1 MYYPR
6 SFLKFIL
13 LGFLLVSLPLLYAL
27 GELIYSLDRL
37 ATESRQEVLQAAQ
50 AGRSSR
56 LLFEQA
62 ATLERLAR
70 QQLILEDPA
79 LLEDYARV
87 RQEFRG
93 TTSQLAQLPLESA
106 QVAALTTLGDN
117 ETHLHDL
124 LVSPSRTPE
133 TIRTLAD
140 GYAQLVERAQGM
152 LTATN
157 QLTQKAIERLQET
170 ADQGREKWI
179 YLTLATAAI
188 ALALAIFFAVLIA
201 RPIRQL
207 DQAIRRMGTADFTHA
222 IEVNGPQDLRYVG
235 QRLEWLR
242 GRLRELEEQQNR
254 FLRHVSHELKTPLTA
269 VREGAELLRD
279 NVGGRLAPEQ
289 QEIVRIVRENT
300 LSLQRLIED
309 LLKYHQTGGMEPA
322 TLGPVALPEVIR
334 RVIKEQKLAAL
345 ARMITV
351 DVELK
356 PVIIV
361 GDADKL
367 RTVIDNLV
375 SNAIKYSPRGGVIE
389 IALGPQAA
397 HAVLDVVDQGPGIA
411 PADRERVFESFYT
424 GKPPADGKVKG
435 SGLGLAIAREYALAH
450 GGRIEVLDRADG
462 ERGTRFRLWLPLAAG
477 TAEPRRSGRWR
488 RKWRPRSTS
497 EAGSRDALAPADAG
511 HVARRLRHDDPSPGD
526 LTPLEE
532 LEPEVVPAPTMLVEY
547 PPIEAVEPLPPA
559 STPAAV
565 RRPRRARYGGHG
577 HSFAVAGAAP
587 PVAVPE
593 PTSTTCS

>member
-1 MYYPR
+1 VYYPR

-37 ATESRQEVLQAAQ
+37 ASESRQEVLQAAQ

-62 ATLERLAR
+62 TTLERLAR

-87 RQEFRG
+87 RQDFRG
-93 TTSQLAQLPLESA
+93 TVSQLAQLPLEA
-106 QVAALTTLGDN
+106 GQIAALTKLSDS
-117 ETHLHDL
+117 ETHLHDVL
-124 LVSPSRTPE
+124 AAPTRTPDMV
-133 TIRTLAD
+133 RMLAD
-140 GYAQLVERAQGM
+140 GYGQLVEAAQSM

-157 QLTQKAIERLQET
+157 QLTQRAIERLQET

-179 YLTLATAAI
+179 YLALATAGI

-207 DQAIRRMGTADFTHA
+207 DLAIRQMGSADFTHA

-242 GRLRELEEQQNR
+242 TRLHELEEQQNR

-309 LLKYHQTGGMEPA
+309 LLRYHQTGGMEPA
-322 TLGPVALPEVIR
+322 TLGPVALPDIIR
-334 RVIKEQKLAAL
+334 HVVKEQKLAAL
-345 ARMITV
+345 ARIITV
-351 DVELK
+351 DVNLATMI
-356 PVIIV
+356 VV
-361 GDADKL
+361 GDAEKI
-367 RTVIDNLV
+367 RTVVDNLL
-375 SNAIKYSPRGGVIE
+375 SNAIKYSPRAGQIDIVL
-389 IALGPQAA
+389 APQSGF
-397 HAVLDVVDQGPGIA
+397 AVLDVADQGPGVA
-411 PADRERVFESFYT
+411 PAERERVFDSFYT

-462 ERGTRFRLWLPLAAG
+462 KRGTRMRLWLPLALG
-477 TAEPRRSGRWR
+477 VSESPPNRVRS
-488 RKWRPRSTS
+488 S
-497 EAGSRDALAPADAG
+497 
-511 HVARRLRHDDPSPGD
+511 
-526 LTPLEE
+526 
-532 LEPEVVPAPTMLVEY
+532 
-547 PPIEAVEPLPPA
+547 
-559 STPAAV
+559 
-565 RRPRRARYGGHG
+565 
-577 HSFAVAGAAP
+577 AVAIGGQK
-587 PVAVPE
+587 
-593 PTSTTCS
+593 